1 MSRASS
7 SSSRNLTSVSFLVL
21 AIFILVLVLIVKAYM
36 VYIRTP
42 NRVRLVM
49 DDACAA
55 VDPDAPLGD
64 QRTQFLQRWEVA
76 VTANSCPQAIRAC
89 DSSGFKEDSFV
100 VVYTDS
106 IELPGLP
113 AFHHLFR
120 IGTSLRPSRET
131 R

>member
-21 AIFILVLVLIVKAYM
+21 AVFILVLVLIVKAYM
-36 VYIRTP
+36 VFIRTP

-49 DDACAA
+49 SDACAV
-55 VDPDAPLGD
+55 VDPEASLGD
-64 QRTQFLQRWEVA
+64 QRTQFMQKWEVA
-76 VTANSCPQAIRAC
+76 VTANSCPEAISAC
-89 DSSGFKEDSFV
+89 DSFGFKEDSFIV
-100 VVYTDS
+100 LYTDS

-113 AFHHLFR
+113 AYHHLFR
-120 IGTSLRPSRET
+120 IETSLCPPREA